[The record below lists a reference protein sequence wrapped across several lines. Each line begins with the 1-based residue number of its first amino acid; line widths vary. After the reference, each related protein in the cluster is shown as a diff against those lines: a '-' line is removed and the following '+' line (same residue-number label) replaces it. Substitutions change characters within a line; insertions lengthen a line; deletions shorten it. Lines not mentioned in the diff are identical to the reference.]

1 MESDKI
7 LVERARQGDER
18 AFGNLV
24 EAHYEK
30 IFRLLFSI
38 VRNEEDARELGQ
50 QTWIKVWKN
59 LSNFREDAA
68 FSTWVYR
75 IATFTARDFLRK
87 RKRSPEVS
95 YHESASPQFADP
107 VNPIRSIDE
116 TTPADA
122 LIRKETL
129 LHFERALAELSEKH
143 RTALV
148 LREIEGL
155 SYTEIAR
162 IMDCRTGTVMSRLYH
177 ARKSIQKFMEAVR

>member
-1 MESDKI
+1 MEPDRI

-18 AFGNLV
+18 AFGELV
-24 EAHYEK
+24 EGHYEK

-59 LSNFREDAA
+59 LSNFRGDAA

-95 YHESASPQFADP
+95 YHESASAQSANPA
-107 VNPIRSIDE
+107 NPIRSID
-116 TTPADA
+116 
-122 LIRKETL
+122 R
-129 LHFERALAELSEKH
+129 
-143 RTALV
+143 
-148 LREIEGL
+148 
-155 SYTEIAR
+155 
-162 IMDCRTGTVMSRLYH
+162 
-177 ARKSIQKFMEAVR
+177 